1 MHQSTVTTE
10 RLRRDGEQGSILVI
24 VLFVS
29 LAISGLIYAGGLGLG
44 AARTQAET
52 EFRVFG
58 QARNV
63 ARAGL
68 VDAFSWFRRQPSQP
82 VSAFAPQRDDLADPP
97 IRDTDDPAIGIVRS
111 FRISGDIWGRYEV
124 RHTDKDTRL
133 TARDVSS
140 LRRLP
145 GTGQA
150 WSLAAVGTVY
160 RNRDPNVAFDQSPNG
175 ILGSARA
182 FTEIRRITMS
192 PPAGAAINA
201 TSAASVSLGARS
213 RIIGNEGAGVAIPS
227 GTGSI
232 GTSGE
237 LSGTPRWAGISPSSF
252 EISVPRVFG
261 VPVAELKS
269 LADEVIADA
278 NKVPSPLPQ
287 EKLIV
292 IETDVT
298 FDDKRPLRGTGVLY
312 VEGDLTI
319 GASPLNFFNG
329 LLYVDGDVTVRAPS
343 VVRGS
348 IVATGTV
355 SVAGVGDYAEVEYDS
370 GVLAAL
376 MLSMGQYR
384 ISKAIRF
391 AE

>member
-1 MHQSTVTTE
+1 MHQTTVTGHECRADE
-10 RLRRDGEQGSILVI
+10 RGSILVI

-29 LAISGLIYAGGLGLG
+29 LAISGLIFAGGLGLG

-82 VSAFAPQRDDLADPP
+82 VSAFAPRRDDLADPP

-124 RHTDKDTRL
+124 RHSDKDRRL
-133 TARDVSS
+133 TARDVST

-150 WSLAAVGTVY
+150 WALAAVGTVY
-160 RNRDPNVAFDQSPNG
+160 RNRDPNVAFDQNPNEV
-175 ILGSARA
+175 LGSARA

-201 TSAASVSLGARS
+201 TSASAVSLGARS
-213 RIIGNEGAGVAIPS
+213 RVIGNEGAGVAIPS
-227 GTGSI
+227 GTGSV

-237 LSGTPRWAGISPSSF
+237 LSGTPGWTGIAASSF
-252 EISVPRVFG
+252 EISVSRVFG

-269 LADEVIADA
+269 LADEVVADP

-292 IETDVT
+292 IEGNVT
-298 FDDKRPLRGTGVLY
+298 FDDARPLRGTGVLY

-319 GASPLNFFNG
+319 AASPLNFFNG

-355 SVAGVGDYAEVEYDS
+355 SVSGAGDYAEVEYDS
-370 GVLAAL
+370 GVLGAL